1 MLGVSVACTI
11 TLLFQE
17 ANLIASA
24 IVKNRD
30 AFTTVIVTVLIELA
44 SMALILYL
52 FNPTSEFV
60 KGIYPCPLENPETRQ
75 R

>member
-11 TLLFQE
+11 TLLAQE

-24 IVKNRD
+24 IIRDRD
-30 AFTTVIVTVLIELA
+30 AVSTIIATVLIEIA
-44 SMALILYL
+44 SVLLILIL

-60 KGIYPCPLENPETRQ
+60 KSTFISLKSISMK
-75 R
+75 